1 MIKDEYWKYKD
12 WREEN
17 QLGDNSRNS
26 IQIWHVINGFEKM
39 EEFEHIQE
47 ILKSSN
53 YKIVWLIRHWR
64 WERERVKKIIPNFS
78 ATENLWVWDS
88 IHRV

>member
-26 IQIWHVINGFEKM
+26 IQIWHIINGFEKM

-53 YKIVWLIRHWR
+53 I
-64 WERERVKKIIPNFS
+64 
-78 ATENLWVWDS
+78 
-88 IHRV
+88 